1 MVTTMMNVQI
11 IQKEGKPEWAV
22 IPYDLYLQLL
32 AETDFAEDLELLEEA
47 VAAEATESIPA
58 EVVHRIIE
66 GDNLIQVWRKYR
78 GLTQQELARQAGIS
92 RGYLA
97 ELETGRRTTSSQTTL
112 TAIAK
117 VLNLTASD
125 LTREELDS

>member
-1 MVTTMMNVQI
+1 MMNIQL
-11 IQKEGKPEWAV
+11 IQKDGKPEWAV
-22 IPYDLYLQLL
+22 IPYDLYLQFLEE
-32 AETDFAEDLELLEEA
+32 ADFIEDLILLEEA
-47 VAAEATESIPA
+47 LAAETTESVPV

-66 GDNLIQVWRKYR
+66 GENLIKVWRQYR

-97 ELETGRRTTSSQTTL
+97 ELEAGKRKGSQATL

-117 VLNLTASD
+117 VLNLTADD
-125 LTREELDS
+125 LTREDIDS

>member
-1 MVTTMMNVQI
+1 MMMNIQI

-32 AETDFAEDLELLEEA
+32 AETDLAEDLELLEEA

-92 RGYLA
+92 HGYLA
-97 ELETGRRTTSSQTTL
+97 KLETGRRTTSSQTTL

-117 VLNLTASD
+117 VLNLTAAD

>member
-1 MVTTMMNVQI
+1 MMMNVQI
-11 IQKEGKPEWAV
+11 IQKAGKPEWAV

-32 AETDFAEDLELLEEA
+32 AETDFAEDLELLEGA
-47 VAAEATESIPA
+47 VAAEATESVPA
-58 EVVHRIIE
+58 EVVQRIIE
-66 GDNLIQVWRKYR
+66 SDNLIQVWRKYR

-97 ELETGRRTTSSQTTL
+97 ELETGRRTTSSQATL

-117 VLNLTASD
+117 VLNLTSAD
-125 LTREELDS
+125 LTREEIGS

>member
-1 MVTTMMNVQI
+1 MMMNIQI

-47 VAAEATESIPA
+47 VAAETTESVPA

-78 GLTQQELARQAGIS
+78 GFTQQELAKQAGIS
-92 RGYLA
+92 RGYLID
-97 ELETGRRTTSSQTTL
+97 LEAGKRKSSQATL
-112 TAIAK
+112 MAIAK
-117 VLNLTASD
+117 VLNLTAAD
-125 LTREELDS
+125 LTREEIDG

>member
-117 VLNLTASD
+117 VLNLTAAD